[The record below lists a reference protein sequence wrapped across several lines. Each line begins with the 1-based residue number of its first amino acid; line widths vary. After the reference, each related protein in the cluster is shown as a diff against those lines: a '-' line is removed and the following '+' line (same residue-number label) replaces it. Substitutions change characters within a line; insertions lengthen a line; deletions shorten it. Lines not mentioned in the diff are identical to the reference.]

1 MEGREGGKEGGPV
14 LPVKLSTAFPGFCCS
29 ESLLLHEPWM
39 GGVTRS
45 TTKLQGG
52 AMGGSTYLRC
62 VYLLVFFFFLT
73 LTGYL
78 LTDCAGF
85 DVSRLE
91 CVLLRKR

>member
-1 MEGREGGKEGGPV
+1 
-14 LPVKLSTAFPGFCCS
+14 
-29 ESLLLHEPWM
+29 M

-45 TTKLQGG
+45 TTKLQGW

-62 VYLLVFFFFLT
+62 VYLLVFFFFFFFLT

-78 LTDCAGF
+78 LTARAGF